1 MIFSEFLT
9 ARKSCQCFVISL
21 RVLLTCS
28 RIVKGSQFF
37 MYILAQNGCSKKVGI
52 VVMICIPTIL
62 GQYIATM
69 SEKEGTWTSMHIK
82 ICINFKCCSILFHCE
97 VG

>member
-1 MIFSEFLT
+1 MGQYVTSMSEKGGTMSFSEFLT
-9 ARKSCQCFVISL
+9 ARKSCQSSVIPW
-21 RVLLTCS
+21 RVVLTYS

-62 GQYIATM
+62 GLYITTM
-69 SEKEGTWTSMHIK
+69 SEKEGT
-82 ICINFKCCSILFHCE
+82 
-97 VG
+97 